1 MAEGVARLLRDPWQ
15 IAEFEL
21 GPDEYFVVGDNRGM
35 PMELHTMG
43 RVAKDRLIG
52 PVLW

>member
-1 MAEGVARLLRDPWQ
+1 MAEGVARLMRDPGQ

-21 GPDEYFVVGDNRGM
+21 APDEYFVVGDNRGM
-35 PMELHTMG
+35 PMEPHTMG

>member
-1 MAEGVARLLRDPWQ
+1 MAEGLAWLLRDPWQ

-35 PMELHTMG
+35 PMELHTMR